1 VSAQAVSFRAR
12 LFVSIGRLSARL
24 PPFRGRTRFFLELYR
39 LLRVHREHVSV
50 LTSLRDPVA
59 CNVRLDLHSWLQRIA
74 FLTGGYEADTVRFL
88 LALRD
93 AAKPN
98 GYLLD
103 VGANVGLITI
113 PFAIAGN
120 ANVVCAE
127 AVPDNVRALEQNLAL
142 NPLSGRVRILPA
154 ALGDEERISF
164 IQVEGDL
171 VAGEGTGTANILP
184 EGSTYECVRQEVR
197 VRKLDSLMAGGEVPA
212 GCSIMKI
219 DADGYDLKVLQG
231 GTAFL
236 ARERPVI
243 FGEFAAHC
251 LGWHGQTLA
260 DVRTFAAENGFAV
273 WRRLLP
279 GMRFSERLDGIR
291 FEQDLL
297 LVPDELRTKLAGF
310 LVSE

>member
-1 VSAQAVSFRAR
+1 

-24 PPFRGRTRFFLELYR
+24 PPFRGRTRIFLELYR
-39 LLRVHREHVSV
+39 LLRLHKQHVSV
-50 LTSLRDPVA
+50 IATLRNPVGFT
-59 CNVRLDLHSWLQRIA
+59 VRLDLDSWLQRVA

-88 LALRD
+88 LALREATNRD
-93 AAKPN
+93 

-120 ANVVCAE
+120 VSVVSVE
-127 AVPDNVRALEQNLAL
+127 AVPDNVRALEHNLAM
-142 NPLSGRVRILPA
+142 NTLSDRVRVLPV
-154 ALGDEERISF
+154 ALGEEERISF

-171 VAGEGTGTANILP
+171 IAGEGTGTANILP
-184 EGSTYECVRQEVR
+184 EGSTYECVRQEVH
-197 VRKLDSLMAGGEVPA
+197 VRKLDSLMADGQLPD

-231 GTAFL
+231 SAAFL

-260 DVRTFAAENGFAV
+260 DVRMFAAENGFVV
-273 WRRLLP
+273 WRRVVP
-279 GMRFSERLDGIR
+279 GLRFSEQLDGVR

-297 LVPDELRTKLAGF
+297 LVPDELRTKLAGL
-310 LVSE
+310 LVSEQR